1 MADIAHYFGPGMSAG
16 LGCGGR
22 GSGEHGAALLAVP
35 PFSPLVVT
43 IHVSFSRTPDV
54 PCSWEALFSA
64 VCYEF
69 VKMISIIPVGVAISC
84 MFYSNFALFKGT
96 RWRY

>member
-1 MADIAHYFGPGMSAG
+1 MTDIADRFGPGMSAG
-16 LGCGGR
+16 LGCWWR
-22 GSGEHGAALLAVP
+22 RSGEHRAAVLAVP
-35 PFSPLVVT
+35 PLSSLVVT
-43 IHVSFSRTPDV
+43 IPVSFSGTPDV